1 MLYVTTRNQI
11 DTYTVYHALHEDRS
25 PDGGMFVP
33 FRLPVFTAQELDTLA
48 VESWG
53 QRIAGIM
60 NLFFGGELTGWDVDF
75 CIGKAPV
82 KLHPLAKHIVVSEY
96 WHNHEWDISHIVK
109 DLNSRITGEA
119 VSIPSAWMEVAVRI
133 ALLFASY
140 GELRSTDTVQPQKAF
155 DIALDAGDLS
165 GLMAAWY
172 AREMGLPI
180 GNIICGCHA
189 HPEVWDLIHQNQM
202 RTDGGVPSHLERLIS
217 GAFGPFE
224 AVRYDAAVKKSRMYN
239 VPQGAMELA
248 HQGLYAAVISAERIR
263 TLIPSVYRTCG
274 YIPGPR
280 TALAYGGLQDRR
292 ANTGES
298 RLTLLLA
305 ERGPRADLEVVASS
319 MEMTQ
324 QELLRQLG
332 A

>member
-11 DTYTVYHALHEDRS
+11 DTYTVHHALYEDRG

-33 FRLPVFTAQELDTLA
+33 FRIPVFTAQELEKMAGD
-48 VESWG
+48 SWG
-53 QRIAGIM
+53 QRIAGILE
-60 NLFFGGELTGWDVDF
+60 LFFSTGLTGWDVDF

-82 KLHPLAKHIVVSEY
+82 KLHTLAKQIVVSEC
-96 WHNHEWDISHIVK
+96 WHNHEWDASHIVK
-109 DLNSRITGEA
+109 ELNGRITGQA
-119 VSIPSAWMEVAVRI
+119 GTVPSQWMEVAVRI

-140 GELRSTDTVQPQKAF
+140 GELLHQGQLQPQKEF
-155 DIALDAGDLS
+155 DAALDAGDLS
-165 GLMAAWY
+165 GVMAAWY
-172 AREMGLPI
+172 ARAMGLPI
-180 GNIICGCHA
+180 GNIICGCHD
-189 HPEVWDLIHQNQM
+189 HPELWDLVHQNQM
-202 RTDGGVPSHLERLIS
+202 RTDDGVPAHLERLIS

-224 AVRYDAAVKKSRMYN
+224 AVRYDAAVKKGWTYT
-239 VPQGAMELA
+239 VPQGATELTKR
-248 HQGLYAAVISAERIR
+248 GLYAAVISQARIR
-263 TLIPSVYRTCG
+263 SLIPSIYRTCG
-274 YIPGPR
+274 YIPGPQ

-305 ERGPRADLEVVASS
+305 ERGPRAELETVAAS

>member
-33 FRLPVFTAQELDTLA
+33 FRLPVFTAQELEALA
-48 VESWG
+48 GESWG

-82 KLHPLAKHIVVSEY
+82 KFHPLAKHIVVSEY
-96 WHNHEWDISHIVK
+96 WHNHEWDVSHIVK
-109 DLNSRITGEA
+109 DLYTRMTGEA
-119 VSIPSAWMEVAVRI
+119 ATAPSAWMEVAVRI
-133 ALLFASY
+133 ALLVGAY
-140 GELRSTDTVQPQKAF
+140 AELLLQRQVQPQKEF
-155 DIALDAGDLS
+155 DIALDVGDLS

-172 AREMGLPI
+172 ARDMGIPI
-180 GNIICGCHA
+180 GNIICGCHTY
-189 HPEVWDLIHQNQM
+189 PQIWDLVHQNQL

-217 GAFGPFE
+217 GAYGPFE
-224 AVRYDAAVKKSRMYN
+224 AVRYDTAVKKGRMYN
-239 VPQGAMELA
+239 VPQGAMDLA
-248 HQGLYAAVISAERIR
+248 HRGLYAAVISTERIR

-274 YIPGPR
+274 YIPGPQ

-305 ERGPRADLEVVASS
+305 ERGPRADLEAVASS

>member
-11 DTYTVYHALHEDRS
+11 DTYTVHHALYEDLG

-33 FRLPVFTAQELDTLA
+33 FRLPVFTEQELEALA
-48 VESWG
+48 GESWG
-53 QRIAGIM
+53 QRIVGIL
-60 NLFFGGELTGWDVDF
+60 NLFFGSQLTGWDVDF

-96 WHNHEWDISHIVK
+96 WHNHEWDISHIVR
-109 DLNSRITGEA
+109 DLNSRVTGEA
-119 VSIPSAWMEVAVRI
+119 GTSPSAWMEVAVRI

-140 GELRSTDTVQPQKAF
+140 GELRSMELVQSQKEF
-155 DIALDAGDLS
+155 DIALDADDLS

-172 AREMGLPI
+172 AKTMGLPL
-180 GNIICGCHA
+180 GNIICGCHGY
-189 HPEVWDLIHQNQM
+189 PEVWDLIHQDQM
-202 RTDGGVPSHLERLIS
+202 RTDAGVPAHLERLIS

-224 AVRYDAAVKKSRMYN
+224 AVRFDAAMKKGRIYAM
-239 VPQGAMELA
+239 PQGATELNKR
-248 HQGLYAAVISAERIR
+248 GLYAAVISDERIR
-263 TLIPSVYRTCG
+263 NLIPNIYRTCG

-280 TALAYGGLQDRR
+280 TALAYGALQDRR

-298 RLTLLLA
+298 RMTLLLA
-305 ERGPRADLEVVASS
+305 QSGPRKDLEMVASS